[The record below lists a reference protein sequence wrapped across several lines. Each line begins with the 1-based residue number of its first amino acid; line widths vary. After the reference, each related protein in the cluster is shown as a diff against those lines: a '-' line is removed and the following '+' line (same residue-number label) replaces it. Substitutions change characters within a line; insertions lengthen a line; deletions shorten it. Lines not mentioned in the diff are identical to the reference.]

1 MGGAWG
7 DDATNRTKNSLSI
20 ISRGRLALD
29 IYMAWCLFHC
39 FEILPDTSSMKMI
52 KGTVCTIRPFDF
64 ARSGFG
70 ESDPY
75 LTEEALI
82 YVNIESQIILMS
94 NVPVR
99 PQSSS
104 PQFAAI
110 SVNDRMKIDVGII
123 SWSSPIMNPAY
134 HAFEHQRLCIERQ
147 RRRTSVRST
156 TRPNAYNTFSECSQV
171 SVSSMEGSAAPKKN
185 RCGMK

>member
-1 MGGAWG
+1 V
-7 DDATNRTKNSLSI
+7 
-20 ISRGRLALD
+20 LD

-52 KGTVCTIRPFDF
+52 RGTVCTIQPLDF

-82 YVNIESQIILMS
+82 YVNIESQIKLMS

-104 PQFAAI
+104 PRFALI
-110 SVNDRMKIDVGII
+110 SANDCMKIDVGTI
-123 SWSSPIMNPAY
+123 SWSSLIINPAY
-134 HAFEHQRLCIERQ
+134 HTIEHQ
-147 RRRTSVRST
+147 
-156 TRPNAYNTFSECSQV
+156 
-171 SVSSMEGSAAPKKN
+171 
-185 RCGMK
+185 